1 MLTPK
6 ERDNLADLQERMS
19 EIETVLRRFNR
30 RVETLLKQ
38 LECTVAGLGEERFE
52 QPEVAGLMT
61 LNRRLAEL
69 EQHLRDQALALDPRL
84 RAKLAD
90 PTNRMYDYEID
101 AEIAYVLR
109 EDDEEAVEDDDN
121 ILTRRD
127 EMLKHMGETR
137 ILADGMD
144 HRESGRPDMAQLDAE
159 PHCWLFHDLYDHSY
173 GFSKPSVPLRDCLRI
188 GKIWV
193 DVVIRQQYC
202 LDIATGEWSQPSRRK
217 RERGSESA
225 SAYSARIAPLAFRKP
240 PAFWRAGPHH
250 QADGS
255 VHGNGFCRREPHPLG
270 HTDPLGNQHRRGV
283 AGECWDLVESH
294 EAGAVASAS
303 GYFCTLCVL
312 EARVFYPSRE
322 ALWRDHLFETFLEWV
337 NDKLLKARWIGI
349 YGSHEIG
356 GTWVKLL
363 TDRPEHEREQDG
375 EGVVVPLWN
384 DATFLK

>member
-6 ERDNLADLQERMS
+6 ERDNLADLQEQMS
-19 EIETVLRRFNR
+19 EIATVLRHLNR

-38 LECTVAGLGEERFE
+38 LECTAAVLGEERFE
-52 QPEVAGLMT
+52 QPEVARLMT

-69 EQHLRDQALALDPRL
+69 EQHLCGQALALEPWL

-127 EMLKHMGETR
+127 ESLQGMAETR

-144 HRESGRPDMAQLDAE
+144 HRESGRTDMAQLDGE
-159 PHCWLFHDLYDHSY
+159 PHCWLFHDLYDHGY

-202 LDIATGEWSQPSRRK
+202 LDIATAEWYR
-217 RERGSESA
+217 
-225 SAYSARIAPLAFRKP
+225 P
-240 PAFWRAGPHH
+240 PIEEKEG
-250 QADGS
+250 
-255 VHGNGFCRREPHPLG
+255 
-270 HTDPLGNQHRRGV
+270 
-283 AGECWDLVESH
+283 
-294 EAGAVASAS
+294 
-303 GYFCTLCVL
+303 
-312 EARVFYPSRE
+312 
-322 ALWRDHLFETFLEWV
+322 
-337 NDKLLKARWIGI
+337 KKA
-349 YGSHEIG
+349 
-356 GTWVKLL
+356 
-363 TDRPEHEREQDG
+363 
-375 EGVVVPLWN
+375 
-384 DATFLK
+384 